1 MAELIA
7 GDGRRIGRLLPG
19 QGQGAIGG
27 GGNDNLVAGQPI
39 AVLIARPQ
47 LNFIFQAGNEI
58 LLSVAQDRAAVNGN
72 DLGAVAGY
80 GGQNRAGAAQSG
92 RKIPPGQPFLYG
104 KPPKPILI
112 AGDGRIRRGAPGQD
126 KLAGLPGA
134 HDHFLAGRA
143 ETFANARPQ
152 LGQVVVAKTYP
163 LKKMADNRPGPGV
176 GQAIQAAGQV
186 GKIGPVDLPPGGHIL
201 PRRPLAQIP
210 LLQAVLIAADPAG
223 GDRFPPGQGQAA
235 LRRGPQHH
243 AGGGIAIL
251 IVAPRPQLRHI
262 IHSGQQVLDPVP
274 QHPPA
279 LLRRILAGSQQF
291 DGRQD
296 IAIAAGTEIPPGLP
310 ASIAARLYPQL
321 IAAEIQDFRGV
332 PGQQKSAIGL
342 SDSGY
347 LIALPELPVDIAGAH
362 LGRIFLPGHY
372 ALHPMAAD
380 RTGVAAIQS
389 VQAHH
394 QTVKI
399 GTAADQ
405 AIVAI
410 LPGGGRHFADKV
422 ADGESWIEKSQ
433 QPDCQGR
440 DGVSQPPF
448 QIGQTQGRRGN
459 DSKGYQGAQHRGP
472 GAVDHQR
479 RGQNRQH
486 QEHCQVVSRGPAAR
500 RKGGVVEEGGKGH
513 WHGGGQL
520 IAERGGVGGQAG
532 GAAVGQNR
540 FQVNIPHRGKL
551 QPEGQKRIANP
562 NHGQAEQGGYKG
574 GGNQCQHNKARSR
587 CPLHRQIH
595 CQQDADAQDHLG
607 QPHPFQ
613 VVAEP
618 VDQESPQGQ
627 QGRHRQGGQQ
637 RAQIPEQGNAGR
649 QGIPGRQPQQDI
661 GQGQQHGRAGQHYIR
676 PAPRDGRAGKPEL
689 GENGRQQQGKN
700 QPGQPLNPRVGKPA
714 H

>member
-7 GDGRRIGRLLPG
+7 GDGRRIGRLLPS

-27 GGNDNLVAGQPI
+27 GGNDNLVAGPPI

-47 LNFIFQAGNEI
+47 LDFVFQAGNEI
-58 LLSVAQDRAAVNGN
+58 LLGMAQDRAVVNG
-72 DLGAVAGY
+72 DYLRAVSGY

-92 RKIPPGQPFLYG
+92 RKIPPGQPFLHG
-104 KPPKPILI
+104 KAPKPVLI
-112 AGDGRIRRGAPGQD
+112 AGDGRIRRGAPSQD

-134 HDHFLAGRA
+134 HYHFLAGRA
-143 ETFANARPQ
+143 ETFANPRPQ
-152 LGQVVVAKTYP
+152 LGQVVVAETYP
-163 LKKMADNRPGPGV
+163 LKKMADNRAGAGV
-176 GQAIQAAGQV
+176 GQPVQAAGQV
-186 GKIGPVDLPPGGHIL
+186 GKVGPVDLPPGGHIL
-201 PRRPLAQIP
+201 PRLPLAHLP
-210 LLQAVLIAADPAG
+210 PLQAVLIAANPAG

-235 LRRGPQHH
+235 LRRGPQHY

-251 IVAPRPQLRHI
+251 IVAPGPQLRHI

-296 IAIAAGTEIPPGLP
+296 IAVAAGTEIPPGLP
-310 ASIAARLYPQL
+310 TPIAARLYPQL
-321 IAAEIQDFRGV
+321 VTAEVQDFRGV

-342 SDSGY
+342 PDGGY
-347 LIALPELPVDIAGAH
+347 LIALPELPVNIAGAQ
-362 LGRIFLPGHY
+362 LGRIFLPGNY
-372 ALHPMAAD
+372 AFDPMAAD
-380 RTGVAAIQS
+380 RAGVAVIQS

-399 GTAADQ
+399 GTAAGQ
-405 AIVAI
+405 AIIPVLA
-410 LPGGGRHFADKV
+410 GSGRHFADQV

-448 QIGQTQGRRGN
+448 QGGQMQGRRGN
-459 DSKGYQGAQHRGP
+459 DSKGYQRAQHRGP
-472 GAVDHQR
+472 GAIDHQGC
-479 RGQNRQH
+479 GQHRQH
-486 QEHCQVVSRGPAAR
+486 QEHCQVISRGPAAR
-500 RKGGVVEEGGKGH
+500 RKGGVVKEGSKGQGY
-513 WHGGGQL
+513 GGGQL

-532 GAAVGQNR
+532 STAVGQNR

-551 QPEGQKRIANP
+551 QPEGQKGIANP
-562 NHGQAEQGGYKG
+562 NHGQAEQRGYKS
-574 GGNQCQHNKARSR
+574 GGNQRQHNQPRSR
-587 CPLHRQIH
+587 GPLHRQIH
-595 CQQDADAQDHLG
+595 CQEDANAQDHLG
-607 QPHPFQ
+607 QPHSFQ
-613 VVAEP
+613 VVAES

-637 RAQIPEQGNAGR
+637 RAQIPEQGRAGR

-661 GQGQQHGRAGQHYIR
+661 SQGQ
-676 PAPRDGRAGKPEL
+676 
-689 GENGRQQQGKN
+689 
-700 QPGQPLNPRVGKPA
+700 
-714 H
+714 